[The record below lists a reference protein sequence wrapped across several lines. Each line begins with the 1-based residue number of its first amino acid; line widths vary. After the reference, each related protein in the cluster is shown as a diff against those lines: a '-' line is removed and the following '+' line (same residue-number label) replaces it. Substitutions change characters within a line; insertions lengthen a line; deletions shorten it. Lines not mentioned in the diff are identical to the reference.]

1 MFNSIDI
8 TGYPDECCDHSI
20 KNYERCYG
28 EREYDS
34 GTESQR
40 GTSDTVVRET
50 ALGRFCLGRL
60 DWTKETNHRNNG
72 KEG

>member
-20 KNYERCYG
+20 KNYEKCYG

-34 GTESQR
+34 GTQ
-40 GTSDTVVRET
+40 
-50 ALGRFCLGRL
+50 
-60 DWTKETNHRNNG
+60 
-72 KEG
+72 